1 MVCDHI
7 EIAEKGRTCEVC
19 SIQLDV
25 GQLCPSCTRTM
36 DDLHK
41 LQASPGYGNSLVH
54 VLTSL
59 QKWAKDIS
67 AWELIQ
73 GVDVLM
79 KPINQRFMRPEQP
92 RIAPFIVVE
101 GPDFSGKTFHAEAVS
116 LWLTKQGFAVQTLT
130 FPNSQ
135 TPLGRFLKRALK
147 EQVPLSMWTHH
158 VLFFTA

>member
-7 EIAEKGRTCEVC
+7 EIAEKGRACEIC
-19 SIQLDV
+19 SVQLDE
-25 GQLCPSCTRTM
+25 GQLCSSCMRTM
-36 DDLHK
+36 DDLHN

-73 GVDVLM
+73 GIDVLM

-101 GPDFSGKTFHAEAVS
+101 GPDFSGKTF
-116 LWLTKQGFAVQTLT
+116 
-130 FPNSQ
+130 PC
-135 TPLGRFLKRALK
+135 
-147 EQVPLSMWTHH
+147 
-158 VLFFTA
+158 